1 MDVGRDKSDTQVVLK
16 MKWSQKQTEWSEV
29 DHTEVVHDNLDPNY
43 EHSFDLVLNFGQEVR
58 LRFEVVDLDSDGST
72 EQIGYIEVTLADL
85 LKVHQMEKPLQS

>member
-85 LKVHQMEKPLQS
+85 LKVHQIEKPLQS